1 MAQCTL
7 GRAFPTSKNL
17 DSKDTWKPF
26 DCIHLRFSIAKNSRP
41 CHYLS
46 QLWSTSNRTL
56 SECIYRFPTRAAVGG
71 WEPTRWR
78 ALYSSR
84 SQLQGCHFCRSG
96 PWGQNI
102 WRRFRSSW
110 QKVLHQSTNRHCCN
124 SVEAGDGRC
133 CGLSAERQPLP
144 LQCPPSTAASLALC
158 MMSKY

>member
-26 DCIHLRFSIAKNSRP
+26 DCIHLRFFIAKNSRP
-41 CHYLS
+41 CHKLS
-46 QLWSTSNRTL
+46 LVLWSTSSRTL

-102 WRRFRSSW
+102 WRRFRSSC
-110 QKVLHQSTNRHCCN
+110 QKVLHQSTASVATQPRPGLEGAVGSLQRDNCCHC
-124 SVEAGDGRC
+124 S
-133 CGLSAERQPLP
+133 
-144 LQCPPSTAASLALC
+144 ASLQSTSLAPC